1 MMRYYNLFY
10 TDRPL
15 PAGTEPDFAFYIP
28 LEFVTKEEALNKA
41 FKLIFSGAIV
51 WKIEGPEGLR
61 LDRAEIER
69 QYQIFRAT

>member
-15 PAGTEPDFAFYIP
+15 PAGAEPDFSFYIP
-28 LEFVTKEEALNKA
+28 INFVTRDEALNKA
-41 FKLIFSGAIV
+41 FKLIYSGAVV
-51 WKIEGPEGLR
+51 WKIEGPEGFH

-69 QYQIFRAT
+69 LYSRFKAA